1 MKQKIEQFANGVFS
15 YEKPALEVSED
26 LIAIDAVSG
35 KLAEGSFV
43 VRNSAYK
50 NVRGFCIG
58 QSGLISFKNNSFDGV
73 ENTVEF
79 TFDASN
85 LDAGLIVKTSIDII
99 TDCGEREVAIDIRV
113 VSAYIDTSVGQTCD
127 IFHYANLAMGSP
139 QEAKDL
145 FKTEQFKDIIIA
157 HSPEYKNLYRNL
169 ANASNTALA
178 LEEFLIAT
186 KKKKPVEFL
195 VDANTLV
202 YEAGNATFMD
212 KIAIRKNN
220 WGYAQLKVDTE
231 GDFIETERSL
241 IWAEDFE
248 DGVFWLKFIINP
260 EKLRL
265 GKSFGKIV
273 ISTLGDEVSIPVV
286 CNKPYLPG
294 KNIQL
299 SRKKKEYGIKLTN
312 NHIKF
317 MLDRISAADYT
328 HEAESIL
335 AIFKAF
341 RREDSETL
349 LYRIYLDYLNGN
361 VKMAN
366 EKLLAFE
373 EANDVR
379 ENDSVYSVFLFVKGK
394 ITDRTDVANQ
404 CAAELKRMYELNR
417 KLSIL
422 LACIDLDERERFSRR
437 QRFEELK
444 HCYLDGEKSVF
455 GLIAA
460 SRILNSDPMLLK
472 ELGSYECA
480 VLNEGFKYGLNNK
493 HLELQISYIASRQK
507 RTSPII
513 LRILE
518 QCYEDNKLKETLEA
532 VCIHVIL
539 DEKNIK
545 KNYSWLELGV
555 NEQLNIKGLYEKC
568 LEAADCT
575 KGLLPRPLLNY
586 FAAESGLEPHL
597 AAALYSNILRF
608 TNKNDNI
615 YTLYKGRMKLFA
627 LESLQKAEFDA
638 NLALIYEKMLE
649 VEALDDRMIAC
660 LPYILYK
667 HEIVSDWKKVKQ
679 IAVSHKELQEPEFVS
694 VVNGVA
700 IADIFTD
707 DPVIVMLD
715 DEGNRCVASFR
726 VEIRRM
732 IQRTDLQKLMYEK
745 CRSDRRVILNRLEAA
760 RFEGQNDEIISLY
773 VKCSDMDYLEESFI
787 IECRKSLVQYYYDNL
802 EGELLESNL
811 VQLDLRMLE
820 HRDQIKMIEF
830 MIFREL
836 YSLALKNM
844 EMFGFYGINPK
855 RICKLC
861 SSLIMTNSPQVS
873 TNLFMKLCIY
883 CFEKRKQDDA
893 ILGFLEKNY
902 DGSTQALY
910 ELWLVCRDEE
920 IDTSDLEERMLRTA
934 LFAENDM
941 NYVKDV
947 FRIYYG
953 HCSSG
958 KLVRAYLSYLAY
970 GFMVCGNVLDREIFE
985 IMRREAN
992 YSENDICMLALLK
1005 DYSTRKSF
1013 TDQEK
1018 SFIEFQLKKM
1028 ETKGLLMPFFKDFP
1042 VDIRIPREMRD
1053 RYYVEYH
1060 TEQGRKVRIHYCFVD
1075 SEQDGSFE
1083 EEDMKDIGFGVYV
1096 KDFILFYGETMQ
1108 YYITEAGS
1116 DQNLITESREVMLE
1130 PELYGCEENRY
1141 HQLNLIITAKKM
1153 NDEKT
1158 VIKLIENYALN
1169 DYAVK
1174 KLFVPIG
1181 ED

>member
-15 YEKPALEVSED
+15 YEKPSLELSED
-26 LIAIDAVSG
+26 LISIDAVAG
-35 KLAEGSFV
+35 KLSEGSFV
-43 VRNSAYK
+43 VRNSANK

-58 QSGLISFKNNSFDGV
+58 HSSLISFKNNSFEGV
-73 ENTVEF
+73 ENIVEF
-79 TFDASN
+79 SFDATN
-85 LDAGLIVKTSIDII
+85 LDAGLIVKTSIEVISDS
-99 TDCGEREVAIDIRV
+99 GEKEIALDVRV
-113 VSAYIDTSVGQTCD
+113 ISAYIDTAVGQTCD
-127 IFHYANLAMGSP
+127 IFHYANLAMGNP

-212 KIAIRKNN
+212 KIAIKKNN

-248 DGVFWLKFIINP
+248 DGTFWLKFIINP

-265 GKSFGKIV
+265 GKSFGRII
-273 ISTLGDEVSIPVV
+273 ISTLGDEVAIPVI

-299 SRKKKEYGIKLTN
+299 SRKKKEYGIKLTKN
-312 NHIKF
+312 QINY
-317 MLDRISAADYT
+317 MLGNLPVSEYT

-361 VKMAN
+361 VKLAN
-366 EKLLAFE
+366 EKLDSFE
-373 EANDVR
+373 ETNDVR
-379 ENDSVYSVFLFVKGK
+379 VNDSVYSVFLFVKGT
-394 ITDRTDVANQ
+394 ITERPDVVNQ
-404 CAAELKRMYELNR
+404 CAAELKRMYESDRRLPV
-417 KLSIL
+417 L
-422 LACIDLDERERFSRR
+422 LACIALDERERFSKR
-437 QRFEELK
+437 QRLEELK
-444 HCYLDGEKSVF
+444 YCYLNGDKSVF
-455 GLIAA
+455 GLIEAA
-460 SRILNSDPMLLK
+460 KLFNRDPMLLK

-480 VLNEGFKYGLNNK
+480 VLNEGFKYGLNSK
-493 HLELQISYIASRQK
+493 YLELQVSYIASRQK
-507 RTSPII
+507 KTTPVI
-513 LRILE
+513 LKLLE
-518 QCYEDNKLKETLEA
+518 RCYEENRLKETLEA

-539 DEKNIK
+539 DDKNLK
-545 KNYSWLELGV
+545 ANYKWLELGV
-555 NEQLNIKGLYEKC
+555 NEQLKIKGLYEKC

-575 KGLLPRPLLNY
+575 RELLPRPLLNY
-586 FAAESGLEPHL
+586 FAAESDMKPKL

-608 TNKNDNI
+608 TNKGDNI
-615 YTLYKGRMKLFA
+615 FTMYKGRMKMFA

-694 VVNGVA
+694 AVNGTA

-715 DEGNRCVASFR
+715 EEGNRCVASFK
-726 VEIRRM
+726 VQIRRM
-732 IQRTDLQKLMYEK
+732 IQRMDLQKLMYEK
-745 CRSDRRVILNRLEAA
+745 CRNDRRVLLNRLEAA
-760 RFEGQNDEIISLY
+760 RFDGQNDELISLY
-773 VKCSDMDYLEESFI
+773 VKCSDLEYLEESFVL
-787 IECRKSLVQYYYDNL
+787 ECRKSLVQYYYDNL

-844 EMFGFYGINPK
+844 ELFGFYGINAK
-855 RICKLC
+855 RVCKLC
-861 SSLIMTNSPQVS
+861 SSMILTNSPQIS

-893 ILGFLEKNY
+893 ILSFLEKNY

-910 ELWLVCRDEE
+910 ELWQVCREEE

-934 LFAENDM
+934 LFTENDM

-970 GFMVCGNVLDREIFE
+970 GFLVCGNVLDRELFE

-1005 DYSTRKSF
+1005 DFSTRRSF

-1042 VDIRIPREMRD
+1042 MDIRIPREMRD

-1075 SEQDGSFE
+1075 SDTDGSFA

-1096 KDFILFYGETMQ
+1096 KDFILFYGEAMQ
-1108 YYITEAGS
+1108 YYVTESGS
-1116 DQNLITESREVMLE
+1116 EQNLITESREVMLE